1 MFLLDH
7 MAITLYGL
15 ARLVDLKQKIKILL
29 LPWLI
34 WRVLEYVKKFMLVDA
49 FIAIFV
55 IFKLSWKVRSQPSFT
70 CSKLTKAQ
78 EQGVKYV
85 QS

>member
-29 LPWLI
+29 L
-34 WRVLEYVKKFMLVDA
+34 EYVKKFMLVDA

-55 IFKLSWKVRSQPSFT
+55 IFKLS
-70 CSKLTKAQ
+70 
-78 EQGVKYV
+78 
-85 QS
+85 